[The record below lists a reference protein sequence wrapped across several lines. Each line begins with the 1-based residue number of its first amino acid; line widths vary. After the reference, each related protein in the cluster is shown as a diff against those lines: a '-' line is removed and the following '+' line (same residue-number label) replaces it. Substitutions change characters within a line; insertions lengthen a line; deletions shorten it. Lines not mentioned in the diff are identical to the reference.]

1 MLEKVKHEFE
11 KNGYFKI
18 SDEKLKEDVKSLK
31 NKIWS
36 ICNAIGK
43 NEGFEFLDEEN
54 FSKFFNHDVNFRKNL
69 YESLQKLKENYHISQ
84 NQIVENI
91 LCKLGLK
98 APTLRN
104 VSLRIDLPN
113 EKKYLQPMHQDVNL
127 MESENCLNFW
137 VPLQSVNKHVG
148 TMVLFEGSHKLG
160 HISYGKK
167 VRGYP
172 VIDSQKLKNLK
183 KVFIKADLGNL
194 VVFHPCLVHG
204 SSSITKQIRFTSIFR
219 YDDLSQITW
228 LKKKY
233 NPLKKYHE
241 DIIDI

>member
-183 KVFIKADLGNL
+183 KFLSKLTLEILLFFILA
-194 VVFHPCLVHG
+194 
-204 SSSITKQIRFTSIFR
+204 
-219 YDDLSQITW
+219 
-228 LKKKY
+228 
-233 NPLKKYHE
+233 
-241 DIIDI
+241 

>member
-1 MLEKVKHEFE
+1 MLSNLKNEFK
-11 KNGYFKI
+11 KNGYFLI

-36 ICNAIGK
+36 ICNVIGK
-43 NEGFEFLDEEN
+43 NEGFEFLNEEN
-54 FSKFFNHDVNFRKNL
+54 FSKFFNHDINFRKNL

-84 NQIVENI
+84 NQIVESI
-91 LCKLGLK
+91 LYKLGLK

-113 EKKYLQPMHQDVNL
+113 EEKYLQPMHQDVNS

-137 VPLQSVNKHVG
+137 VPLQSVNKQVG
-148 TMVLFEGSHKLG
+148 SMVLFEGSHKLG
-160 HISYGKK
+160 HISYRKV

-172 VIDSQKLKNLK
+172 AIDSQKLKNFK

-204 SSSITKQIRFTSIFR
+204 SSSVTKQIRFTSIFR

-228 LKKKY
+228 LKNKY

>member
-1 MLEKVKHEFE
+1 
-11 KNGYFKI
+11 
-18 SDEKLKEDVKSLK
+18 
-31 NKIWS
+31 
-36 ICNAIGK
+36 
-43 NEGFEFLDEEN
+43 
-54 FSKFFNHDVNFRKNL
+54 
-69 YESLQKLKENYHISQ
+69 
-84 NQIVENI
+84 
-91 LCKLGLK
+91 
-98 APTLRN
+98 
-104 VSLRIDLPN
+104 
-113 EKKYLQPMHQDVNL
+113 
-127 MESENCLNFW
+127 
-137 VPLQSVNKHVG
+137 
-148 TMVLFEGSHKLG
+148 MVLFEGSHKLG